1 MEGPRLLET
10 YYEEREGGE
19 IVKCY
24 RFKGEE
30 LATKS
35 DVYGW
40 HRRGMAYTDSCDT
53 KCKVAIGVSIA
64 SIIISLAACIMCLVS

>member
-1 MEGPRLLET
+1 MEEPRLLET
-10 YYEEREGGE
+10 YYEERENGE

-24 RFKGEE
+24 RFEGKE

-40 HRRGMAYTDSCDT
+40 YKKGKAYADSFDMRSRL
-53 KCKVAIGVSIA
+53 AIGFSIA
-64 SIIISLAACIMCLVS
+64 SIIISLIACVVCVVS